1 MLNIYSGGE
10 SCVLL
15 SLCVRDA
22 TTPHVDWMDH
32 RACLLFINLIEQ
44 ITKKNCTFHHGYR
57 RVARPRAAHICCY
70 IPLAFNH
77 LDHQG
82 LH

>member
-1 MLNIYSGGE
+1 
-10 SCVLL
+10 
-15 SLCVRDA
+15 
-22 TTPHVDWMDH
+22 MDH